1 MSERTYRIGEAA
13 ELLGV
18 TPRTIRYY
26 MELGLVHAGSGRDKG
41 EHRVFTEHDVA
52 RLADLIHLRD
62 LLGLSLEELRALAEA
77 EEARAALRNEWRN
90 TSDDEERRQILERAI
105 PHVRRQL
112 ELVVARRKTFD
123 EVAAQLEERL
133 AELEQGL
140 AELEA
145 SSRPRARRRSRAPS
159 R

>member
-52 RLADLIHLRD
+52 RLADLIRLRD

-77 EEARAALRNEWRN
+77 EEARAGLRDEWAN

-112 ELVVARRKTFD
+112 ELVLARRKTFD
-123 EVAAQLEERL
+123 EVAAQLAARL

-140 AELEA
+140 A
-145 SSRPRARRRSRAPS
+145 SSRPEGRRRSRARS